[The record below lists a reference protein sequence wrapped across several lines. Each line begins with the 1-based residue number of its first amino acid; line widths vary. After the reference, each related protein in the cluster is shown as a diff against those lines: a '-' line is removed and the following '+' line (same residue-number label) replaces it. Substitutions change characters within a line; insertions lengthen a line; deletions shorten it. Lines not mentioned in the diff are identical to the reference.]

1 MHSQNSNVTRSKP
14 IVIAVVGPT
23 ASGKTALAIDLA
35 KKFGGEIIACDS
47 RTVYQYMDVGSAKP
61 TMDERQGIPH
71 HMLDVVEPDRVYT
84 VAEFQREGN
93 AALESIMAKGKLPIV
108 CGGTGLYARALLE
121 GLKIPEVEPQ
131 EELRESLK
139 ALADEQG
146 NQVLFAKL
154 KELDPPSAEKIAAND
169 RFRII
174 RALEVTMTLG
184 RPFSEV
190 TGKTEVPFNVIWIGL
205 NFDDRSILK
214 DRIAIRFDQQIKDGM
229 IEETRFLLDKYG
241 LTQPILNAVCYRQAI
256 GYLTENWSLEQAKED
271 CILRSYQLARKQ
283 IMWFRSNADT
293 NWFFVDKSKQL
304 FDDVLS
310 TLEDR
315 MRTR

>member
-1 MHSQNSNVTRSKP
+1 MSDSTSKP
-14 IVIAVVGPT
+14 IVIAIVGPT

-35 KKFGGEIIACDS
+35 AKFDGEVIACDS
-47 RTVYQYMDVGSAKP
+47 RTVYQYMDIGSAKP
-61 TMDERQGIPH
+61 SLEEQRGVPH

-84 VAEFQREGN
+84 VAEFQRAGTH
-93 AALESIMAKGKLPIV
+93 ALNSILSKGKLPIV

-121 GLKIPEVEPQ
+121 GLMIPEVAPQ

-139 ALADEQG
+139 TLADEQG
-146 NQVLFAKL
+146 NQAIFAKL
-154 KELDPPSAEKIAAND
+154 KELDPASAEKIAAND

-190 TGKTEVPFNVIWIGL
+190 TGKTEVPFEVIWIGL

-214 DRIAIRFDQQIKDGM
+214 DRIAIRFDQQMQAGM
-229 IEETRFLLDKYG
+229 AEETKFLLTKYG
-241 LTQPILNAVCYRQAI
+241 LTQPILNAVCYRQMI
-256 GYLTENWSLEQAKED
+256 SYLNDNWSLEQAKED

-283 IMWFRSNADT
+283 IMWFRSNPDT
-293 NWFFVDKSKQL
+293 NWFYVDKSKQL

-310 TLEDR
+310 TLEGR
-315 MRTR
+315 IRSC